1 MTACVGFKLCRGLH
15 EGSKERPLPDNSS
28 GRNRRRGTTLPD
40 VPTPGFSRF
49 RCKPNGRTAE
59 HADDRE
65 RLIFRIGKL
74 EECLPEERDDYETY
88 TREDKVS
95 LLKSHLLE
103 RAYARDGKASADY
116 DDVIWGVFDGEPSR
130 DHAYT
135 LMELAAQAD
144 GFHYNTSRRPREV
157 RVDLDETKAE
167 VDLSHATTN
176 EQRGG
181 D

>member
-1 MTACVGFKLCRGLH
+1 MTDDTPDGLDGRISTLEADFKGLLQQH
-15 EGSKERPLPDNSS
+15 QQALERI
-28 GRNRRRGTTLPD
+28 
-40 VPTPGFSRF
+40 
-49 RCKPNGRTAE
+49 AE
-59 HADDRE
+59 LEATVQEYADDRE
-65 RLIFRIGKL
+65 RLVFRVGKL
-74 EECLPEERDDYETY
+74 EECLPDERDEYDTY

>member
-1 MTACVGFKLCRGLH
+1 MTDDTPDDLDTRIATLEADFKGLLQQH
-15 EGSKERPLPDNSS
+15 QQALERISELE
-28 GRNRRRGTTLPD
+28 
-40 VPTPGFSRF
+40 
-49 RCKPNGRTAE
+49 AE
-59 HADDRE
+59 VQEYADDRE

-74 EECLPEERDDYETY
+74 EECLPDERDEYDSY

-95 LLKSHLLE
+95 LVKSHLLE

-167 VDLSHATTN
+167 ADLSHATTN

>member
-1 MTACVGFKLCRGLH
+1 MTDDTPDDLDGRIATLEADFSGLVQQH
-15 EGSKERPLPDNSS
+15 QQALERISELEAE
-28 GRNRRRGTTLPD
+28 
-40 VPTPGFSRF
+40 VQ
-49 RCKPNGRTAE
+49 E

>member
-1 MTACVGFKLCRGLH
+1 MTDTTPDDLDARIATLEADFSGLVQQH
-15 EGSKERPLPDNSS
+15 QQALERISELE
-28 GRNRRRGTTLPD
+28 TK
-40 VPTPGFSRF
+40 VQ
-49 RCKPNGRTAE
+49 E
-59 HADDRE
+59 YADDRE

-74 EECLPEERDDYETY
+74 EECLPDDRDEYESY

-103 RAYARDGKASADY
+103 RAYATNGKASADY
-116 DDVIWGVFDGEPSR
+116 DDVIWSVFDGEPSR

-135 LMELAAQAD
+135 LMERAAQAD